1 MKRWRRTMGWADTCL
16 PWTPPWAD
24 MPTSNTAL
32 AFVGTCLLQATNVS
46 PGKGTTSPFELVG
59 ARWADE
65 RFAEAMNT
73 KVLRGG
79 IPEVGRTYVSTGGP
93 QSSTRSLGAQ
103 RRTPDILPRTSEIL
117 QRTPDTHPQTSGTP
131 QRRTG
136 GRSPFLA
143 SQSHDWSKTSV
154 ARSRNQK
161 TRKSAPAAGP
171 PVVWRE
177 VQFVPE
183 WGVDQNERCV
193 GAHAFVKHHQRALC
207 LEGVLAL
214 LTMKILYP
222 RDFTWR
228 EGFVSVGAAARPSWE
243 ASRINRAHNRAS
255 TLVSPVKP
263 GGGFL
268 AARKQ
273 ESSRN
278 GSSRNQTSLRNGS
291 NRNPFNP
298 NPFRNPQNQL
308 DDTVAAASSSS
319 SVPLIDLL
327 TGTSALR
334 VALDSGGGG
343 DAGTATAQKVEGVF
357 QEWEKQLAGFEK
369 IRKRALLYP

>member
-131 QRRTG
+131 QRRISWG
-136 GRSPFLA
+136 A
-143 SQSHDWSKTSV
+143 V
-154 ARSRNQK
+154 ARFR
-161 TRKSAPAAGP
+161 
-171 PVVWRE
+171 RE
-177 VQFVPE
+177 LRL
-183 WGVDQNERCV
+183 RCP
-193 GAHAFVKHHQRALC
+193 
-207 LEGVLAL
+207 
-214 LTMKILYP
+214 T
-222 RDFTWR
+222 
-228 EGFVSVGAAARPSWE
+228 
-243 ASRINRAHNRAS
+243 
-255 TLVSPVKP
+255 
-263 GGGFL
+263 
-268 AARKQ
+268 
-273 ESSRN
+273 
-278 GSSRNQTSLRNGS
+278 
-291 NRNPFNP
+291 
-298 NPFRNPQNQL
+298 
-308 DDTVAAASSSS
+308 
-319 SVPLIDLL
+319 
-327 TGTSALR
+327 
-334 VALDSGGGG
+334 
-343 DAGTATAQKVEGVF
+343 
-357 QEWEKQLAGFEK
+357 
-369 IRKRALLYP
+369 